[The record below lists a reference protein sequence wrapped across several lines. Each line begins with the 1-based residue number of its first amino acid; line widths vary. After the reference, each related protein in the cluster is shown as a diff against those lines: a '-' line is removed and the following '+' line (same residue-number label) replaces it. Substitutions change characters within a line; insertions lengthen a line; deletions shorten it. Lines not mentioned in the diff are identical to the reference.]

1 METSSTISSEFS
13 NSKIVCNKEG
23 VVLLKHKRRES
34 GDNDNNDNND
44 NNNNNNNS
52 SYRIIFNAHN
62 PNFPIH
68 SIVGLKLY
76 TLLYELNRDIIH
88 TFKVVNQTETAIE
101 TVTLFKPFGKDF
113 GIAPKAMHTVSTV
126 HLEPDACTFKSVDV
140 QPDNSENNG
149 TNHISHIPKKYERIH
164 STHSELIVYF
174 LSATDLQF
182 DFTFEL
188 SDDGDDQEEGGVSSC
203 PIYMENSVA
212 LMIKKMFCRLKGFA
226 ERMS

>member
-1 METSSTISSEFS
+1 MATLATSTLSPEFS

-23 VVLLKHKRRES
+23 VVLLKETDDDSNK
-34 GDNDNNDNND
+34 
-44 NNNNNNNS
+44 
-52 SYRIIFNAHN
+52 YRIIFNAHN

-76 TLLYELNRDIIH
+76 TLLYELNRDVIH
-88 TFKVVNQTETAIE
+88 TFKVVNETETTIE

-113 GIAPKAMHTVSTV
+113 GISPKAMHTVSTMQ
-126 HLEPDACTFKSVDV
+126 LEPGVCTFNTVDV
-140 QPDNSENNG
+140 QLDNANNEI
-149 TNHISHIPKKYERIH
+149 NHIPKKYERIQ
-164 STHSELIVYF
+164 STHSKLIVYF
-174 LSATDLQF
+174 LSANDIQF

-188 SDDGDDQEEGGVSSC
+188 SDDDGDQEEGSSSC

-226 ERMS
+226 ERMV

>member
-1 METSSTISSEFS
+1 MSTLTTSTVSSEFS

-23 VVLLKHKRRES
+23 VVLLRDERREN
-34 GDNDNNDNND
+34 G
-44 NNNNNNNS
+44 NNNNNNS
-52 SYRIIFNAHN
+52 NSYRIIFNVHN

-88 TFKVVNQTETAIE
+88 TFKVVNETEKSIE

-113 GIAPKAMHTVSTV
+113 GISPKAMHTVSAM
-126 HLEPDACTFKSVDV
+126 HLEPDSCRFNSVDV
-140 QPDNSENNG
+140 QLDNANNAS
-149 TNHISHIPKKYERIH
+149 NHIPKKYERIQ
-164 STHSELIVYF
+164 STHSKLNVYF
-174 LSATDLQF
+174 LSANDLQF

-188 SDDGDDQEEGGVSSC
+188 SDGGDQEEKEGGSRC

-212 LMIKKMFCRLKGFA
+212 LMIKKMFCRLKVFT
-226 ERMS
+226 ERMA

>member
-1 METSSTISSEFS
+1 MAISTVSSEFS

-23 VVLLKHKRRES
+23 VVLLKETDDSNK
-34 GDNDNNDNND
+34 
-44 NNNNNNNS
+44 
-52 SYRIIFNAHN
+52 YRIIFNAHN
-62 PNFPIH
+62 SNFPIH

-88 TFKVVNQTETAIE
+88 TFKVVNETETTIE

-113 GIAPKAMHTVSTV
+113 GISPKAMHTASTM

-140 QPDNSENNG
+140 QPGENNAL
-149 TNHISHIPKKYERIH
+149 NHIPKKYERIQ
-164 STHSELIVYF
+164 STHSKLIVYF
-174 LSATDLQF
+174 LSANDLQF

-188 SDDGDDQEEGGVSSC
+188 SDDGDQEEEEGGSRC

-226 ERMS
+226 ERMA